1 MDKHTAREHLSG
13 KAFFEEKHGM
23 LLVRDNELIELYKQV
38 AGRTRRS
45 DAAWQTKRPATLPR

>member
-38 AGRTRRS
+38 AGHTHRS
-45 DAAWQTKRPATLPR
+45 DAAWQIERPVTSPR